1 MRKIIFLVLA
11 VAYYLQGSAAVE
23 INYTLSMSKPNT
35 HYFEV
40 EMTVSGLS
48 SPTLLVKMPVWAP
61 GSYLI
66 REFPKNVNTVS
77 AADEKGVSR
86 EVTKISKNAWEIN
99 TKDAKSITIRYDVY
113 AFELSV
119 RTSFLDDSHG
129 YLNGTSV
136 FMYVDGHKDVKG
148 KLHVNPH
155 PSFKKI
161 STALKAD
168 GANSFSF
175 SGYDELVDC
184 PIEIGNQ
191 ETFQFE
197 AGGVNHT
204 VAMYGAGNYDIPT
217 LQKDM
222 ARIVEAETKAMGDNP
237 NKEYVF
243 IIHNVTDPS
252 GGLEHKNSTTLE
264 VNRWTYQGD
273 EYLGFLSLV
282 AHEYFHLWN
291 VKRIR
296 PKALGP
302 FNYDEENYTDLL
314 WVMEGFTSYYDELFL
329 RRAGY
334 YIEDEYLNKIIGT
347 INYVENQPGNK
358 VQCVAHS
365 SFDAWIKAYR
375 PTENSN
381 NTTISYY
388 SKGQILALLLDLYI
402 IQKFDAGKSIDDF
415 MQRLYKDFYLKS
427 DVGFTEAEFQTTL
440 EDFLGED
447 MDWFFT
453 KYVYGTETPD
463 YKKFFEYVGLTFY
476 NSDDSVKPFLGVRA
490 SGSGQLIIN
499 GITAGSAA
507 EEQGLSVNDEIIAI
521 NGYRVD
527 QADFDAFVKTLDRG
541 DRFEILISR
550 DNVLKT
556 YTIEMGGRSSRKYV
570 FKTNFDEASRR
581 RFDYWLRVDIA
592 QH

>member
-1 MRKIIFLVLA
+1 
-11 VAYYLQGSAAVE
+11 
-23 INYTLSMSKPNT
+23 
-35 HYFEV
+35 
-40 EMTVSGLS
+40 
-48 SPTLLVKMPVWAP
+48 
-61 GSYLI
+61 
-66 REFPKNVNTVS
+66 
-77 AADEKGVSR
+77 
-86 EVTKISKNAWEIN
+86 
-99 TKDAKSITIRYDVY
+99 
-113 AFELSV
+113 
-119 RTSFLDDSHG
+119 
-129 YLNGTSV
+129 
-136 FMYVDGHKDVKG
+136 
-148 KLHVNPH
+148 
-155 PSFKKI
+155 
-161 STALKAD
+161 
-168 GANSFSF
+168 
-175 SGYDELVDC
+175 
-184 PIEIGNQ
+184 
-191 ETFQFE
+191 
-197 AGGVNHT
+197 
-204 VAMYGAGNYDIPT
+204 
-217 LQKDM
+217 M
-222 ARIVEAETKAMGDNP
+222 ARIVEAETKAMGENP
-237 NKEYVF
+237 NKDYLF

-252 GGLEHKNSTTLE
+252 GGLEHKSSTTLE

-273 EYLGFLSLV
+273 DYMGFLSLV

-291 VKRIR
+291 VKRLR

-334 YIEDEYLNKIIGT
+334 YNEDEYLNKIIGT
-347 INYVENQPGNK
+347 INYVENQPGNQ

-375 PTENSN
+375 PTENSA

-388 SKGQILALLLDLYI
+388 SKGQILAALLDLYI
-402 IQKFDAGKSIDDF
+402 IQKFNAEKCIDDF
-415 MQRLYKDFYLKS
+415 MRRLYKDFYLKN
-427 DVGFTEAEFQTTL
+427 DVGFTEAEFQATL

-463 YKKFFEYVGLTFY
+463 YKKFFDYVGLTFY

-490 SGSGQLIIN
+490 SGSGRLIIS

-527 QADFDAFVKTLDRG
+527 QNDFDAFVKTLDPG
-541 DRFEILISR
+541 DEFEVLISR

-556 YTIEMGGRSSRKYV
+556 YTLKMGGKSSKKYIFKPNFNDENRK
-570 FKTNFDEASRR
+570 

-592 QH
+592 HH